1 MGCCD
6 SAARA
11 RAFSSIDGTPTYYWR
26 DGTRDRHTFYCSD
39 GTYERLVNWIRHLRY
54 LSGKYGDATA
64 YDALTYLVLA
74 GAYVCRNDGCVSL
87 HNYGRAIDLDRV
99 SWSNGLVSD
108 PYFQHHASSY
118 RRVRRRYLALDAVC
132 RRYFRYVLDGYY
144 NRAHTDHIHM
154 DDSALPAV
162 CRKESPSDAVFVQK
176 CCNDFMGYSLLV
188 DGVWGPATDQAFA
201 DARRRLRIDS
211 NPHVMEWAWQAW
223 CSRAA
228 AHGFQNS
235 AFGTIPFSTV

>member
-39 GTYERLVNWIRHLRY
+39 GTYKRLVNWIRHLRY

-64 YDALTYLVLA
+64 YDTLTYLVLA

-108 PYFQHHASSY
+108 PYFHHHASSY

-144 NRAHTDHIHM
+144 NSAHTDHVHM

-162 CRKESPSDAVFVQK
+162 CRKESPATPSLFRSAVTISWVTR
-176 CCNDFMGYSLLV
+176 CSSMACGVELLTRPSRTL
-188 DGVWGPATDQAFA
+188 GGASGLTAT
-201 DARRRLRIDS
+201 R
-211 NPHVMEWAWQAW
+211 M
-223 CSRAA
+223 
-228 AHGFQNS
+228 
-235 AFGTIPFSTV
+235 